1 MSIGNA
7 LILSPFATYPLD
19 AGQRKRAYQTT
30 LLLKDWGFEI
40 TFLHFAFEQRWYWGH
55 NHEDDQVLQSQ
66 WGGNVTHFYANNRV
80 GLPPNNGSDH
90 QLDEWWDP
98 ALGGYLENI
107 FSKRRYDIFV
117 VHNIWLSKAFD
128 HASDSCF
135 KILDMHDIFSARA
148 SEFIATNATPE
159 FFHCSQHDECFGLNR
174 ADLLFAIK
182 EEDAEWCANFP
193 LNSTKVITL
202 PYAEKLNNKSSLKH
216 PSKKIKLNQ
225 GKVVFGMIG
234 SDIHFNR
241 YALTDLIS
249 KLEQII
255 TKTYAPI
262 EFVIAGSVCKSI
274 SSCPAFV
281 KKLGFVS
288 HVSDFY
294 ETVDIVIVPMM
305 HGTGVKIKS
314 VEAIAYQKPI
324 LFTKHSAEGTG
335 YLGKVYQSI
344 DEIAEYAAQIAIFD
358 DIPEDLFYSTSQ
370 AVINIDKAIDC
381 ARIEFEI
388 FYKQK
393 RPSFVQLIA
402 SNSLSKEHHLIQAGF
417 GMLLQKQLS
426 SWFRS
431 HGIAL
436 QPELAQYV
444 QSVPGQNI
452 PIFSDLDQ
460 LLLACS
466 KSQFCVVSPG
476 QHELIELIF
485 DYYAQ
490 IKLLVDMRLCE
501 LSFIVSELSY
511 LKFFEG
517 KIVIIISPQQRFR
530 LDLSWDGIGI
540 LVLPLLD
547 ELLAWDPHLG
557 ILRSEINNV
566 YDSLGEITR
575 QALADDAISLGLS
588 CLNENI
594 MSQPVAYNARMA
606 INEAKL
612 QISDLMRVSQ

>member
-1 MSIGNA
+1 MSLGNA

-30 LLLKDWGFEI
+30 LLLRDWGFEI
-40 TFLHFAFEQRWYWGH
+40 AFLHFAFEQRWYWGH

-66 WGGNVTHFYANNRV
+66 WGGNVTHFYANSRV

-107 FSKRRYDIFV
+107 FSKRHYDIFV

-128 HASDSCF
+128 HVSNSCL

-148 SEFIATNATPE
+148 SEFNATNSTPE
-159 FFHCSQHDECFGLNR
+159 FFYCSQHDECFGLNR
-174 ADLLFAIK
+174 ADLLFTIK
-182 EEDAEWCANFP
+182 QEDAEWCANSS
-193 LNSTKVITL
+193 LSTTKIITL
-202 PYAEKLNNKSSLKH
+202 PYAENFKNESSLQYSNKNHKLNNG
-216 PSKKIKLNQ
+216 KI
-225 GKVVFGMIG
+225 VFGMIG

-241 YALTDLIS
+241 FALVELIL
-249 KLEQII
+249 KLEKII
-255 TKTYAPI
+255 LKTYAPI
-262 EFVIAGSVCKSI
+262 EFVLAGSVCKSVGP
-274 SSCPAFV
+274 CPAFV

-294 ETVDIVIVPMM
+294 KAVDIVIVPMM

-335 YLGKVYQSI
+335 YLGQVFQSI
-344 DEIAEYAAQIAIFD
+344 DEIAERAAQIAISG
-358 DIPEDLFYSTSQ
+358 DIPEDLYTSTNQ
-370 AVINIDKAIDC
+370 AMINIKKAIDI
-381 ARIEFEI
+381 AHIEFDK

-393 RPSFVQLIA
+393 RPSFIQLI
-402 SNSLSKEHHLIQAGF
+402 STSSPSKEHHLIHAGF

-476 QHELIELIF
+476 QHEAIELIF
-485 DYYAQ
+485 NYYGQ
-490 IKLLVDMRLCE
+490 IQLLVDMRLCD
-501 LSFIVSELSY
+501 LSFIRAELSY
-511 LKFFEG
+511 LKDLGE
-517 KIVIIISPQQRFR
+517 KVVIVISPHQRFR
-530 LDLSWDGIGI
+530 FDLAWDGVGI

-566 YDSLGEITR
+566 YDSMNELTR
-575 QALADDAISLGLS
+575 QALADDATSLGLS
-588 CLNENI
+588 CLNEDVT
-594 MSQPVAYNARMA
+594 SQSIAYNARMA

-612 QISDLMRVSQ
+612 QIIELMQVSQ